1 MMTVKIYEHAAE
13 LPPMPAKDYF
23 HSPELM
29 ALLEKTPRQKPLMA
43 VVTDDAG
50 SSVSTDSPIV
60 VAHMLVSV
68 RYRTSWFPPYLYTH
82 ARVMGEGEYET
93 NAHQNDSPTAVKSEA
108 FRLMLDTIKQ
118 RLCNKVLYLEISDLS
133 EKMFGYGAFRQA
145 GFFAVKW
152 MNVHNSLHSRTP
164 EERIAPRLLKRIESA
179 MAKGVKTKEVETEEE
194 FRAFSKL
201 LHQHH
206 WLKPRRFIPND
217 VQFRGMKDGGHC
229 KLFVTHYRGRV
240 IGCSVLAYSRRDA
253 YLWYSASRRKSYA
266 SLHPNAVTYWN
277 TIKDAHTNGYEHIRF
292 MDVGLPFRKN
302 IYRDF
307 ILRFGGKETS
317 TYRWFYISIRW
328 VNALASWLWR
338 E

>member
-1 MMTVKIYEHAAE
+1 
-13 LPPMPAKDYF
+13 
-23 HSPELM
+23 
-29 ALLEKTPRQKPLMA
+29 
-43 VVTDDAG
+43 
-50 SSVSTDSPIV
+50 
-60 VAHMLVSV
+60 
-68 RYRTSWFPPYLYTH
+68 
-82 ARVMGEGEYET
+82 MGEGEYDLV
-93 NAHQNDSPTAVKSEA
+93 AQPTVSTTSDGINTAPEAGTSTATKSEA
-108 FRLMLDTIKQ
+108 FRLMLDAVKQ
-118 RLCNKVLYLEISDLS
+118 RLKNKVIYFELSNLS
-133 EKMFGYGAFRQA
+133 EKMFGYGALRQA

-164 EERIAPRLLKRIESA
+164 EERITPRLLKRIDSA
-179 MAKGVKTKEVETEEE
+179 MAKGVQTKQAETDEE

-201 LHQHH
+201 LHHHH

-217 VQFRGMKDGGHC
+217 VQFRGMQESGHC
-229 KLFVTHYRGRV
+229 KLFITQYHGHV
-240 IGCSVLAYSRRDA
+240 IGCSVLAYSRHDA
-253 YLWYSASRRKSYA
+253 YLWYSAARRKSYA

-277 TIKDAHTNGYEHIRF
+277 TIKDAHADGYDHIRF

-307 ILRFGGKETS
+307 ILKFGGKEVS